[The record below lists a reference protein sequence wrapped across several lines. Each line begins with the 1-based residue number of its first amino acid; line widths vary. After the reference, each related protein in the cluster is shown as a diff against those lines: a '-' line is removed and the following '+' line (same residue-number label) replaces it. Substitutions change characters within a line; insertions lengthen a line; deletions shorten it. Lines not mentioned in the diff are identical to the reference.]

1 MHSSWVM
8 EGFNLAKKIR
18 VVKPWKGTSFSRTIN
33 WWKLQQASSPN
44 PSHQHLKFAGRCKR
58 WHRASFVA
66 SFTPDTK
73 VCIGFHVNPK
83 PDRILVLPRVY
94 CYNLSTL
101 NGFCRT
107 GVFVMCTF
115 GWTTFSWPDLVALVV
130 TALFWGP
137 LKARLDCGS
146 RGVLSIS
153 SKSVLLFG
161 LSRFMPY
168 CELVIWTSELKK
180 KQQTK
185 QNCFQLSFYHW
196 ARFTNR
202 DTRRKGERICTANVL
217 FKLHEMQSYVY

>member
-1 MHSSWVM
+1 MASCFICCLIYTRYQSMYRVPCQPKA
-8 EGFNLAKKIR
+8 GQNLG
-18 VVKPWKGTSFSRTIN
+18 VTKGVL
-33 WWKLQQASSPN
+33 LQFIYTERFPQ
-44 PSHQHLKFAGRCKR
+44 
-58 WHRASFVA
+58 
-66 SFTPDTK
+66 D
-73 VCIGFHVNPK
+73 
-83 PDRILVLPRVY
+83 
-94 CYNLSTL
+94 
-101 NGFCRT
+101 

-180 KQQTK
+180 KKKKQTK
-185 QNCFQLSFYHW
+185 QNCFQLNFYHW